1 MEKYY
6 STKLKTIEGKFGEF
20 YSFGITKEHC
30 ENIIRF
36 LEENNQDYFNFQI
49 AKSKAGEMYIK
60 PNVQE
65 KPKTYTRQV
74 VDEDDLDE
82 IPF

>member
-6 STKLKTIEGKFGEF
+6 STKLKTINGKFGDF

-30 ENIIRF
+30 ENIIHF
-36 LEENNQDYFNFQI
+36 LKENNTEYFNFQI

-60 PNVQE
+60 PNVEQ
-65 KPKTYTRQV
+65 KPKTYTRV
-74 VDEDDLDE
+74 IEDDLGNL
-82 IPF
+82 PF